1 MKKMQAIG
9 APFLIEHSSC
19 SDLKPKN
26 FDWTNEEFPV
36 KVFVDS
42 AISTGMAY
50 QKKPGE
56 RKVAWVCESRAIF
69 HLMHFPR
76 DLWETDFIKI
86 CDSYDLLV
94 TSEKDW
100 VGKHPNV
107 RYCPAGSNLPW
118 AKEQQIFNKTKLISM
133 VASPKRYSFGH
144 ALRHTVA
151 EQLKDTIDL
160 YGGVMGSKRIGKTIW
175 DKSESLNDYMFQ
187 IVIEN
192 DKYST
197 YYTEKLTDCFATGTI
212 PVYWGTPTV
221 NELFNSDGIIELY
234 PGFDMKQLTPELYYS
249 KLQAVQDN
257 FNRVKDLMSADDQ
270 LFQLINEN

>member
-1 MKKMQAIG
+1 
-9 APFLIEHSSC
+9 
-19 SDLKPKN
+19 
-26 FDWTNEEFPV
+26 
-36 KVFVDS
+36 
-42 AISTGMAY
+42 
-50 QKKPGE
+50 
-56 RKVAWVCESRAIF
+56 
-69 HLMHFPR
+69 
-76 DLWETDFIKI
+76 
-86 CDSYDLLV
+86 
-94 TSEKDW
+94 
-100 VGKHPNV
+100 
-107 RYCPAGSNLPW
+107 
-118 AKEQQIFNKTKLISM
+118 M

-212 PVYWGTPTV
+212 PVYWVTPTV
-221 NELFNSDGIIELY
+221 NELFNPDGIIELY

-249 KLQAVQDN
+249 KFQAVQDN